1 MAIVGA
7 GGIGFDTAEY
17 LSQHGVS
24 SSLDQAEFNREWG
37 IDGRLEQ
44 RGGLAAQGHRH
55 RAARQIY
62 LLQRK
67 TSKVGEGRENHR
79 LDPSRQPG
87 DAA

>member
-37 IDGRLEQ
+37 IDGRLEL
-44 RGGLAAQGHRH
+44 RGGLAAQGRRH
-55 RAARQIY
+55 RAPRGKSICYSAKPARWA
-62 LLQRK
+62 K
-67 TSKVGEGRENHR
+67 AWGKPPVGSTA
-79 LDPSRQPG
+79 P
-87 DAA
+87 A